1 MMAKITKHCAMGS
14 LSVLTLGTLWILA
27 LAAMSTG
34 GCATGGV
41 REYQPL
47 TQASTAPV
55 AVRWQAL
62 QALVEKEKWTVVSGD
77 RKDGTL
83 EALLPSTDSKGIRDR
98 IKIALLS
105 ENTVVEVRSE
115 VESAGSWYTTPF
127 CCPRYSY
134 FRERLLAAR
143 LDGGQAFDVVV
154 APEQPSTTLAQR
166 Q

>member
-1 MMAKITKHCAMGS
+1 
-14 LSVLTLGTLWILA
+14 
-27 LAAMSTG
+27 MS
-34 GCATGGV
+34 
-41 REYQPL
+41 
-47 TQASTAPV
+47 V

-143 LDGGQAFDVVV
+143 LDGGQAFDVAV
-154 APEQPSTTLAQR
+154 APEQPTAGFQHHLAKPPSVDTLERVLSELPETAR
-166 Q
+166 HGEILSG